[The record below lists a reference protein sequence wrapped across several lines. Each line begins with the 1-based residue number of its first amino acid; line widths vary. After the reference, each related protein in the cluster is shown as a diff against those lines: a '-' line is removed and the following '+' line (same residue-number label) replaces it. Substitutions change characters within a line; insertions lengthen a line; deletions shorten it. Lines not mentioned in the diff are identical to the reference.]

1 MEITLPKRKYSTG
14 REVVNWVEVKGEYT
28 LDNETTILIISNKL
42 VEKTSKK
49 TGNKRKE
56 RRLEVALKGFEEFI
70 EIGTESLKKL
80 SFIKRLRKLSKTI
93 VKTVKTYALTIWKPI
108 EKDFLGR
115 TIEEC
120 EDNIFEEMSCCET
133 TKEVHKWFK
142 KYAKFY
148 HPDSLGRELFPE
160 EEIIYSLLV
169 QGRNE
174 MCEMIALADEVFG
187 K

>member
-1 MEITLPKRKYSTG
+1 MINISSQNLNFKSRNITVRNADKICRM
-14 REVVNWVEVKGEYT
+14 VK
-28 LDNETTILIISNKL
+28 NEFPAIS
-42 VEKTSKK
+42 TSKL
-49 TGNKRKE
+49 N
-56 RRLEVALKGFEEFI
+56 
-70 EIGTESLKKL
+70 
-80 SFIKRLRKLSKTI
+80 IKINT
-93 VKTVKTYALTIWKPI
+93 
-108 EKDFLGR
+108 D
-115 TIEEC
+115 
-120 EDNIFEEMSCCET
+120 
-133 TKEVHKWFK
+133 K

>member
-1 MEITLPKRKYSTG
+1 MRVSKYKQLECQTFNVKGSTVKVVRYH
-14 REVVNWVEVKGEYT
+14 REVR
-28 LDNETTILIISNKL
+28 I
-42 VEKTSKK
+42 SKK
-49 TGNKRKE
+49 TGKKYYAY
-56 RRLEVALKGFEEFI
+56 RLDVQMVGYSNIL
-70 EIGTESLKKL
+70 EISTTSWKNQ
-80 SFIKRLRKLSKTI
+80 SFIKRLIKVS
-93 VKTVKTYALTIWKPI
+93 VNQEAQTYALAIWNPI

-120 EDNIFEEMSCCET
+120 EDNIFEEMSYCET

-160 EEIIYSLLV
+160 EQIICSLLV

-187 K
+187 YKLDGCP